1 MEASIQSTMRLLYFL
16 MVLKYPA
23 FIYAEHGT
31 KIVEDLSIIPYLD
44 HNRYIRLNI
53 SWGRVLTGTK
63 VVSVRFKNTEDCNPV
78 NDIEEHFIQD
88 NQFLVFP
95 STEMEHPAD
104 YLQNRCKYEIIL
116 EDEDL
121 TNETQSINYE
131 VPECVSDKCM
141 CRKVTDS
148 PYKITSITKL
158 YGNMYSVK
166 WDRLLHRNLSVHRIY
181 YHRNND
187 DLKTYTH
194 VPDKYITYEKEGIKL
209 PLPDLSPGQPYNF
222 TVEFTDYYN
231 ECIYLSSIKLMLPK
245 SNLATFMLILGG
257 LFTTLMILLVMMHS
271 SMDLKSSLKRTI
283 KKFMPCKD
291 IQQNNIE
298 SPAISSRNFK
308 MESNVQY
315 TPLEFILKV
324 DQYDKY
330 EIPRNKILLK
340 DEIGSGAFGKVFKAH
355 VYELNEHREFTEA
368 AVKQLREGAPPE
380 EIQDFYN
387 EIATLKKIGYHEN
400 VVKLLGC
407 VTIEEPYL
415 MIMEYISG
423 GSLKEYLKKLRKI
436 WQDNRNNANVFFPDS
451 PNDKMNYICCTFDNT
466 DNCSYIEPNPAFPE
480 KYLTPKA
487 PAKHDEATDNNFR
500 RRQISEGAQSNQL
513 APRTPSSFTS
523 SRLPSTTETD
533 STSLG
538 TEDDVPCAKPVL
550 SSEELQRFAF
560 QIATGMAHLEKV
572 GVTHRDLAARNVLI
586 TTEKILKVSDFGM
599 SRFGTYITSGRKCP
613 VRWMSIEAI
622 EERVCDSKSDVWSFG
637 VVLWEIGTLGAFPYE
652 TTPDTMILHNL
663 KQGMRLQRPE
673 ICTDELY
680 SLILKCWDR
689 DPGKRPTF
697 RDLADS
703 LDVSRRKIY
712 LDFDQ
717 LHPKYIFPC
726 DK

>member
-1 MEASIQSTMRLLYFL
+1 MGDSIQSTMRLLYFL

-31 KIVEDLSIIPYLD
+31 KIVEDLRITPYLD

-53 SWGRVLTGTK
+53 SWGRILTGTK
-63 VVSVRFKNTEDCNPV
+63 VVSVRFRNTENCNPV
-78 NDIEEHFIQD
+78 NDIEEHFIKD

-121 TNETQSINYE
+121 TNETQSISYE

-148 PYKITSITKL
+148 PYKINSITKL

-166 WDRLLHRNLSVHRIY
+166 WGMDLRRNLSVHRIY
-181 YHRNND
+181 YHRNNN

-209 PLPDLSPGQPYNF
+209 PLPDLSLGQVYNF

-231 ECIYLSSIKLMLPK
+231 ECIYLSSIKLILPK
-245 SNLATFMLILGG
+245 SNLATFLLILGG
-257 LFTTLMILLVMMHS
+257 LVTTLMILLVLIHS
-271 SMDLKSSLKRTI
+271 SKDLKSRLKSTI
-283 KKFMPCKD
+283 RKFMPCKD
-291 IQQNNIE
+291 ITRNNIE
-298 SPAISSRNFK
+298 SPTISSRNFK
-308 MESNVQY
+308 VERNVQY

-324 DQYDKY
+324 DEYDKY
-330 EIPRNKILLK
+330 EIPRNKIILK
-340 DEIGSGAFGKVFKAH
+340 EEIGSGAFGKVFKAD
-355 VYELNEHREFTEA
+355 VYELNEHREFTVA
-368 AVKQLREGAPPE
+368 AVKQLR
-380 EIQDFYN
+380 
-387 EIATLKKIGYHEN
+387 
-400 VVKLLGC
+400 VKLLGC
-407 VTIEEPYL
+407 VTIEEPFL

-436 WQDNRNNANVFFPDS
+436 WQENRNSTNVFFPDS
-451 PNDKMNYICCTFDNT
+451 PHDKMNYICCTFDS
-466 DNCSYIEPNPAFPE
+466 DSCSYIEPNPAFPE
-480 KYLTPKA
+480 KYVTPKA
-487 PAKHDEATDNNFR
+487 LVKPNETADNSFR
-500 RRQISEGAQSNQL
+500 RRQISEGAQSNQF
-513 APRTPSSFTS
+513 APRTPSSFAS

-533 STSLG
+533 TTSLG
-538 TEDDVPCAKPVL
+538 TDDGVPCAAPVL
-550 SSEELQRFAF
+550 SSNELQRFAS

-586 TTEKILKVSDFGM
+586 TTEKVLKVSDFGM
-599 SRFGTYITSGRKCP
+599 SRFGTYVTSGRKCP
-613 VRWMSIEAI
+613 IRWMSIEAI
-622 EERVCDSKSDVWSFG
+622 EERICDSKSDVWSFG

-652 TTPDTMILHNL
+652 KTPDTMILHNL
-663 KQGMRLQRPE
+663 KQGIRLQRPE

-680 SLILKCWDR
+680 SLMLKCWDR
-689 DPGKRPTF
+689 QPEKRPTF
-697 RDLADS
+697 RELADS
-703 LDVSRRKIY
+703 LDVSKRKIY
-712 LDFDQ
+712 LDFEQ
-717 LHPKYIFPC
+717 LHPKYTFPC